1 MIFYYSNMKLM
12 KSKKQLGSS
21 YVFSAWLTRM
31 PELSRF
37 VYVINHLT
45 VHVNFDKT
53 GKRQLKIVKIY
64 TFKNYELQCY
74 LMH

>member
-45 VHVNFDKT
+45 VHVNF
-53 GKRQLKIVKIY
+53 
-64 TFKNYELQCY
+64 
-74 LMH
+74 